1 MNGVVR
7 TRERL
12 TAFVEVKAEKLV
24 NVAQTV
30 EKTSSGRFLAVSKE
44 SLHCPFSINA
54 YFCGMKRTLI
64 LIFVLL
70 SVCPIFGQESKSYRF
85 SLEDCLRFA
94 VANSYERK
102 TMELTGESLETTYE
116 QSKQQRLPNLSASFG
131 ENFSNNSNG
140 WSVSGNVGVGSSMTI
155 YQGGNINNTIAHNK
169 LSVERNEVQLERYDD
184 QLATQI
190 LQSFLTLLG
199 NQELLKYQLE
209 VLNTSREQMKQ
220 GQTKFKVGSILE
232 SDLLLLE
239 AQYYSDSNN
248 VVDTRINIGN
258 NLLDLKVLLSMEPT
272 DDLEIISPDTEN
284 LDNLKETLPT
294 EEEAVSLALDY
305 MPDLRISDYDI
316 RLAEKSV
323 DLARGNYF
331 PSISANAN
339 VGMGVLTFDQSGNNQ
354 WYGKPTESVGV
365 SMSIPIYSRGQTKA
379 NVKKSRIALEQAE
392 LDYEQSLLS
401 VRQTVVQAY
410 SDVISAFNAYKVSQ
424 VRENAYKKSFEAYN
438 LQYQYGTITTVDLL
452 QQQNSYLNAL
462 NNYLQNK
469 YSLVMKRKI
478 LDVYMGKP
486 IEL

>member
-1 MNGVVR
+1 MTG
-7 TRERL
+7 
-12 TAFVEVKAEKLV
+12 
-24 NVAQTV
+24 
-30 EKTSSGRFLAVSKE
+30 SGRFLDASKK
-44 SLHCPFSINA
+44 SCPCFSFNYA
-54 YFCGMKRTLI
+54 YFCGMKKTLI
-64 LIFVLL
+64 SVFVFLFVC
-70 SVCPIFGQESKSYRF
+70 SVFGQESKSYRF

-116 QSKQQRLPNLSASFG
+116 QSKQQRLPNLNASVG
-131 ENFSNNSNG
+131 ENFNNNANG
-140 WSVSGNVGVGSSMTI
+140 WSTSGNVGIGSSVTI
-155 YQGGNINNTIAHNK
+155 YQGGSINNTIKQNR
-169 LSVERNEVQLERYDD
+169 LNVERNAVQLERYDD

-220 GQTKFKVGSILE
+220 GQTKYKVGSILE

-294 EEEAVSLALDY
+294 EEEAVSLAMDY

-316 RLAEKSV
+316 RLAEKNV
-323 DLARGNYF
+323 DMARGNYF

-339 VGMGVLTFDQSGNNQ
+339 MGMGLLSFDQSGYSQ
-354 WYGKPTESVGV
+354 WYGRPTESVGV

-392 LDYEQSLLS
+392 LDYEQSVLS

-410 SDVISAFNAYKVSQ
+410 SNVISAFNAYKVSQ
-424 VRENAYKKSFEAYN
+424 VRENAYKKSFDAYN

-462 NNYLQNK
+462 NNYIQNK